1 MGIDADVQNL
11 VGHYCDAVLRVD
23 VAEFANAWTEDA
35 RWLIPGDGIIEGRT
49 AITAT
54 FEKIRPSFHQCVQE
68 VLNGTIS
75 YVDGENATARWQI
88 RELQWREDG
97 TVSELIGVYHDVM
110 VRGLDGVLR
119 FAQRDFEL
127 IDSCPLDGSGKLR
140 TPRTL

>member
-127 IDSCPLDGSGKLR
+127 IYSGPIDGSGKLR